1 MTPLVEVV
9 PNFSEGRDA
18 ALVDRLSA
26 AVSSPPEVR
35 LLDQT
40 MDPDHH
46 RSVVT
51 AVGPPEAVEDGLLSA
66 ARAAVSKID
75 LGRHQGVHPR
85 IGALDVAP
93 FIPVGGI
100 DWDDL
105 TARARAFGRRL
116 AQELDLPVFFY
127 GRAATAPERNR
138 LEVIRRE
145 AFTAL
150 SPDCGGPQPHPTA
163 GAVAVG
169 VREFLVAFNIQLA
182 TRDLSIA
189 RRIARSIRESSGG
202 MPAVKA
208 LGLDLPAEG
217 CTQVSMNLVD
227 FRTTPPA
234 AVFARVREQ
243 ARQADVEIIDS
254 ELIGL
259 IPQAALEG
267 TSGKKLR
274 IRNWS
279 PDQMIF
285 ERRLALAS

>member
-18 ALVDRLSA
+18 ALVDQLAA

-35 LLDQT
+35 LLNQT

-66 ARAAVSKID
+66 ARIAVSRID

-93 FIPVGGI
+93 FIPVRGI
-100 DWDDL
+100 GWDDL
-105 TARARAFGRRL
+105 TARARAFGQRL

-127 GRAATAPERNR
+127 GRATTAPERTR
-138 LEVIRRE
+138 LEVVRRE
-145 AFTAL
+145 AFTTLA
-150 SPDCGGPQPHPTA
+150 PDCGGPQPHPTA

-169 VREFLVAFNIQLA
+169 VREFLIAFNIQLA
-182 TRDLSIA
+182 TRDLAVA

-202 MPAVKA
+202 LPAVKA
-208 LGLDLPAEG
+208 LGLDLPAED

-227 FRTTPPA
+227 FRATSPA
-234 AVFARVREQ
+234 TVFARVCEE
-243 ARQADVEIIDS
+243 ARQADVQVLDS

-259 IPQAALEG
+259 IPEAALEG
-267 TSGKKLR
+267 TSGVKLR
-274 IRNWS
+274 IRNWN

-285 ERRLALAS
+285 ERRLAR